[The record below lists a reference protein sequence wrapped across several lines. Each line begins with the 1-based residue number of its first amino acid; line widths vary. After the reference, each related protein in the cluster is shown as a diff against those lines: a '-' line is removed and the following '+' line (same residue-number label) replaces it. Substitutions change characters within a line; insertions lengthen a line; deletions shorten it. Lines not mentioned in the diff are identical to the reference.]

1 MGMTA
6 NHLISGGLCHLI
18 KGEKS
23 FLLSKQCMENNLQQ
37 EIAKLFPE
45 IGRISGGREN
55 VDAADNFGGFFNG
68 NLWIVGVAAAV
79 LAVIVTVAVSLFT
92 KPVDPAVLNRMK
104 GLKAE
109 G

>member
-1 MGMTA
+1 MI
-6 NHLISGGLCHLI
+6 HCISTM
-18 KGEKS
+18 
-23 FLLSKQCMENNLQQ
+23 LS
-37 EIAKLFPE
+37 
-45 IGRISGGREN
+45 
-55 VDAADNFGGFFNG
+55 VDIYKRT
-68 NLWIVGVAAAV
+68 LAAAV

>member
-1 MGMTA
+1 MEVLPGPTA
-6 NHLISGGLCHLI
+6 TATAYVASGCTNPR
-18 KGEKS
+18 
-23 FLLSKQCMENNLQQ
+23 FY
-37 EIAKLFPE
+37 
-45 IGRISGGREN
+45 
-55 VDAADNFGGFFNG
+55 FGGFFNG

>member
-1 MGMTA
+1 MIHCINAM
-6 NHLISGGLCHLI
+6 
-18 KGEKS
+18 
-23 FLLSKQCMENNLQQ
+23 LS
-37 EIAKLFPE
+37 
-45 IGRISGGREN
+45 
-55 VDAADNFGGFFNG
+55 VDIYKRA
-68 NLWIVGVAAAV
+68 LAAAV